1 MNLLYNSS
9 FYVLFGKIKIESL
22 KKLYLLLKWAYEA
35 IKMKKETRCSY
46 LLIWNIP
53 EFKFKLLNLRLVVSY
68 RIRQVLTFDNC
79 TNEKKQR
86 IIKNIL
92 KQPNLVFIY
101 FILFKIKLEIIKII
115 YHAEKVHSKKQIT

>member
-22 KKLYLLLKWAYEA
+22 KKLYLLLKWVYEA

-101 FILFKIKLEIIKII
+101 FK
-115 YHAEKVHSKKQIT
+115 